1 MNKRK
6 KVVLLGD
13 SIRLIGYGDPVKES
27 LEGEFDVWQPKDNC
41 RFAQYTLRGLW
52 DWSEEISGADIIHW
66 NNGLWDVCDLF
77 GDGLFTP
84 LDEYV
89 DTMLR
94 IARLL
99 KKRAKT
105 VIFAT
110 TTPVRCDNP
119 HNKNEYIAAYN
130 ENIVPRLMEMGVV
143 INDLYTPLSE
153 DIDAYIRED
162 DKIHLSDAG
171 IKLATEMVENIIRSE
186 AAKLLGN
193 DEKSSEPQEAQRVGA
208 PI

>member
-1 MNKRK
+1 
-6 KVVLLGD
+6 
-13 SIRLIGYGDPVKES
+13 
-27 LEGEFDVWQPKDNC
+27 
-41 RFAQYTLRGLW
+41 
-52 DWSEEISGADIIHW
+52 
-66 NNGLWDVCDLF
+66 
-77 GDGLFTP
+77 
-84 LDEYV
+84 
-89 DTMLR
+89 MLR

-143 INDLYTPLSE
+143 INDLYTPLSK

-171 IKLATEMVENIIRSE
+171 IKLAAEMVENIIRSE

-193 DEKSSEPQEAQRVGA
+193 DEKSSGPQEAQRVGA